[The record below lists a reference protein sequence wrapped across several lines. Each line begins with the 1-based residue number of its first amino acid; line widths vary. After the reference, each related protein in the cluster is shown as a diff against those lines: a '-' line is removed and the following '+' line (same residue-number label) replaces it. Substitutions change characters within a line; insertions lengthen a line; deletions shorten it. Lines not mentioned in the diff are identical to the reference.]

1 MRIITYL
8 IIMLPLLLA
17 LFDSTRSFFDSTYS
31 AFASPSIPSMANVSG
46 TYVLPNLGFSIT
58 FPPGWSGIDLGST
71 VLVAPTGINPRLGVF
86 KPSSN
91 LEMVY
96 IILARSNTSD
106 LLRNPNDR
114 NLSGYHEYVNDS
126 AKGIGC
132 KVLSD
137 EFVKLNGISSEKVIG
152 KCGPL
157 EEVSMLTYAIAS
169 GKNVIFIGLKGLTAA
184 FDHNFEIFMQSLKTM
199 KIDHQSDIKEL
210 ISKSYPPD

>member
-1 MRIITYL
+1 MTIITYL
-8 IIMLPLLLA
+8 IIVLPLLLA
-17 LFDSTRSFFDSTYS
+17 LLDTSSSFLGSIYS
-31 AFASPSIPSMANVSG
+31 AFASPSIPSVANVSG
-46 TYVLPNLGFSIT
+46 TYVLPNAGFRIT

-71 VLVAPTGINPRLGVF
+71 VLVAPTGINPRLGVL

-106 LLRNPNDR
+106 LLRNPDDR

-137 EFVKLNGISSEKVIG
+137 EFVKFNGISTEKVVG

-157 EEVSMLTYAIAS
+157 EEVSMQTYAIVS
-169 GKNVIFIGLKGLTAA
+169 GKNVIFIGLKGLTTA

-199 KIDHQSDIKEL
+199 KIDHLSDIKEL
-210 ISKSYPPD
+210 ISKSFPPD